1 MGGMAAGEV
10 SDKKTFWREERAL
23 GTSGTHK
30 INSGTIEWPF
40 EYTLDPSMPES
51 IEGMNSTYIV
61 YYLHASVSRPGWNA
75 KDITTTQHIRI
86 VRTLGPEQMET
97 TRSRVCVSRSTA
109 AINLLTCLRT
119 DQRRHLGKQAQLQ
132 YLHPHRRRCLRYIHC
147 CRC

>member
-10 SDKKTFWREERAL
+10 SDKKTFWHEDRNL

-40 EYTLDPSMPES
+40 EFQLDPSMPES

-61 YYLHASVSRPGWNA
+61 YDLHASVSRPGWNA
-75 KDITTTQHIRI
+75 KDIVTHSHVRI

-97 TRSRVCVSRSTA
+97 TRSRVCDL
-109 AINLLTCLRT
+109 AIPCPSNLCLSHDFGT
-119 DQRRHLGKQAQLQ
+119 DSID
-132 YLHPHRRRCLRYIHC
+132 PDELRYLGQQAEL
-147 CRC
+147 